1 MDAYET
7 AYRLLRARHPDP
19 KMDDEQHTRASAAVG
34 IPSLHQARYL
44 YGRAAKSMA
53 YWRAWDAYNAFLR
66 SAIRNPQ
73 VLP

>member
-19 KMDDEQHTRASAAVG
+19 KMDDEQHTHASAAVG

-44 YGRAAKSMA
+44 YGRAAKSMV